1 MEYIYTFI
9 NETGYFY
16 YEMAI
21 YLVFGFLVAGVLH
34 VFFPDSIVRKHLGKP
49 GIRSMIKSTLFGIPL
64 PLCSCGVV
72 PVATSLRRSGASKGA
87 TVSFLISTPQIGAD
101 SFLLTYS
108 LLGWVFAV
116 FRIVTSVLTAILAGL
131 SLLLFDQ
138 DSVKQKPA
146 VTQNASQSTP
156 AQRLKELPSYV
167 EYELFGSIAGTL
179 LIGVLVAGLI
189 GALLPEGFFMLY
201 FDYPFLSMLVM
212 LAIGIPM
219 YVCASASTPIAASLV
234 LKGLNPG
241 AALVF
246 LLTGPATNAVNLS
259 TVSSIIGKKS
269 TALYLASISIAAL
282 VMGYLFNL
290 LIGQIGMET
299 ILHTHQHEMLPPWL
313 KWSGVVILSIM
324 FLIYYWNM
332 KFKKLFVKTRGEIKV
347 SHLIIDVKGMTCMHC
362 AGSVKNA
369 VESVEGASEVS
380 VDLDNGKVDFK
391 LENPE
396 QLENVKTKIKDAG
409 YAV

>member
-1 MEYIYTFI
+1 MEYIQLFI

-49 GIRSMIKSTLFGIPL
+49 GILSMIKSTLFGIPL

-138 DSVKQKPA
+138 DSPAEKQSGDNKM
-146 VTQNASQSTP
+146 NRSTP
-156 AQRLKELPSYV
+156 LQRSKELPSYI

-189 GALLPEGFFMLY
+189 GALLPEGFFMQY
-201 FDYPFLSMLVM
+201 FNYPFLSMLIM

-290 LIGQIGMET
+290 LIGRIGMET
-299 ILHTHQHEMLPPWL
+299 ILQTHQHEMLPHWL
-313 KWSGVVILSIM
+313 KWTGVGILSIM
-324 FLIYYWNM
+324 FLIYYWNR
-332 KFKKLFVKTRGEIKV
+332 KFKKLFTKEKGEINV
-347 SHLIIDVKGMTCMHC
+347 SHLVLDVKGMTCMHC
-362 AGSVKNA
+362 AGSVKGA
-369 VESVEGASEVS
+369 VESVEGVS
-380 VDLDNGKVDFK
+380 DVNIDLDNGKVDFE
-391 LENPE
+391 LADPE
-396 QLENVKTKIKDAG
+396 QLEQVKTRIKDAG
-409 YAV
+409 YVV

>member
-1 MEYIYTFI
+1 
-9 NETGYFY
+9 
-16 YEMAI
+16 MAI

-49 GIRSMIKSTLFGIPL
+49 GILSMIKSTLFGIPL

-116 FRIVTSVLTAILAGL
+116 FRIVTSVLTAVLAGL

-138 DSVKQKPA
+138 DTTEDEK
-146 VTQNASQSTP
+146 SQRTHIPSTTP
-156 AQRLKELPSYV
+156 LQRLRELPSYM

-189 GALLPEGFFMLY
+189 GALLPDGFFMSY
-201 FDYPFLSMLVM
+201 FNYPFLSMLIM
-212 LAIGIPM
+212 LAVGIPM

-269 TALYLASISIAAL
+269 TALYLASISLAAL

-299 ILHTHQHEMLPPWL
+299 ILQTHQHDMLPGWL
-313 KWSGVVILSIM
+313 RWSGVIILSAM
-324 FLIYYWNM
+324 FLYYYWNL
-332 KFKKLFVKTRGEIKV
+332 KLKKIFTKKKGEIKV
-347 SHLIIDVKGMTCMHC
+347 SHLILDVKGMTCMHC
-362 AGSVKNA
+362 VGSVKSA
-369 VESVEGASEVS
+369 VEAVEGVQD
-380 VDLDNGKVDFK
+380 VTIDLDNGKVSFELAD
-391 LENPE
+391 PE
-396 QLENVKTKIKDAG
+396 QIGQVKANIKDAG
-409 YAV
+409 YVV

>member
-1 MEYIYTFI
+1 MEYIKLFI

-49 GIRSMIKSTLFGIPL
+49 GILSMIKSTLFGIPL

-116 FRIVTSVLTAILAGL
+116 FRIVTSVLTAVLAGL

-138 DSVKQKPA
+138 DTTEDEK
-146 VTQNASQSTP
+146 SQRTHIPSTTP
-156 AQRLKELPSYV
+156 LQRLRELPSYM

-189 GALLPEGFFMLY
+189 GALLPDGFFMSY
-201 FDYPFLSMLVM
+201 FNYPFLSMLIM
-212 LAIGIPM
+212 LAVGIPM

-269 TALYLASISIAAL
+269 TALYLASISLAAL

-299 ILHTHQHEMLPPWL
+299 ILQTHQHDMLPGWL
-313 KWSGVVILSIM
+313 RWSGVIILSAM
-324 FLIYYWNM
+324 FLYYYWNL
-332 KFKKLFVKTRGEIKV
+332 KLKKIFTKKKGEIKV
-347 SHLIIDVKGMTCMHC
+347 SHLILDVKGMTCMHC
-362 AGSVKNA
+362 AGSVKSA
-369 VESVEGASEVS
+369 VEAVEGVQD
-380 VDLDNGKVDFK
+380 VTIDLDNGKVGFELAD
-391 LENPE
+391 PE
-396 QLENVKTKIKDAG
+396 QIEQVKANIKDAG
-409 YAV
+409 YVV

>member
-1 MEYIYTFI
+1 MKYIQLFL

-21 YLVFGFLVAGVLH
+21 YLVFGFLVAGALH

-49 GIRSMIKSTLFGIPL
+49 GILSMIKSTLFGIPL

-116 FRIVTSVLTAILAGL
+116 FRIVTSILTAILAGL

-138 DSVKQKPA
+138 DTAEQKQA
-146 VTQNASQSTP
+146 DTQNAAQTTS
-156 AQRLKELPSYV
+156 AQRMKELPSYI

-179 LIGVLVAGLI
+179 LIGVFVAGLI

-201 FDYPFLSMLVM
+201 FNYPFLSMLVM
-212 LAIGIPM
+212 LAVGIPM

-290 LIGQIGMET
+290 LIGRIGMET
-299 ILHTHQHEMLPPWL
+299 ILQTHQHEMLPSWL
-313 KWSGVVILSIM
+313 KWSGVVILTVM
-324 FLIYYWNM
+324 FFYYYWNL
-332 KFKKLFVKTRGEIKV
+332 KIKKYFLKKKGDLKV
-347 SHLIIDVKGMTCMHC
+347 PHLILDVKGMTCMHC
-362 AGSVKNA
+362 AGSVKGA
-369 VESVEGASEVS
+369 VGSVEGTSDVHI
-380 VDLDNGKVDFK
+380 DLDSGRVTFK
-391 LENPE
+391 LANPE
-396 QLENVKTKIKDAG
+396 QLEQVKIRIKDAG
-409 YAV
+409 YSV

>member
-1 MEYIYTFI
+1 MEYIQLFI

-49 GIRSMIKSTLFGIPL
+49 GFLSMIKSTLFGIPL

-101 SFLLTYS
+101 SFFLTYP

-138 DSVKQKPA
+138 DKEEKKKSVA
-146 VTQNASQSTP
+146 DNFSETTA
-156 AQRLKELPSYV
+156 AQRMKGLPAYM

-189 GALLPEGFFMLY
+189 GVLLPDGFFEQY
-201 FDYPFLSMLVM
+201 FNYPFL
-212 LAIGIPM
+212 
-219 YVCASASTPIAASLV
+219 
-234 LKGLNPG
+234 
-241 AALVF
+241 
-246 LLTGPATNAVNLS
+246 
-259 TVSSIIGKKS
+259 
-269 TALYLASISIAAL
+269 
-282 VMGYLFNL
+282 
-290 LIGQIGMET
+290 
-299 ILHTHQHEMLPPWL
+299 
-313 KWSGVVILSIM
+313 
-324 FLIYYWNM
+324 
-332 KFKKLFVKTRGEIKV
+332 
-347 SHLIIDVKGMTCMHC
+347 
-362 AGSVKNA
+362 
-369 VESVEGASEVS
+369 
-380 VDLDNGKVDFK
+380 
-391 LENPE
+391 
-396 QLENVKTKIKDAG
+396 
-409 YAV
+409 

>member
-1 MEYIYTFI
+1 MEYIQLFI

-21 YLVFGFLVAGVLH
+21 YLVFGFLVAGILH

-49 GIRSMIKSTLFGIPL
+49 GMLSMIKSTLFGIPL

-116 FRIVTSVLTAILAGL
+116 FRIITSLLTAILAGIA
-131 SLLLFDQ
+131 LLLFD
-138 DSVKQKPA
+138 KEKPA
-146 VTQNASQSTP
+146 QENSDINQTTDSTP
-156 AQRLKELPSYV
+156 AQRLKDLPAYI

-179 LIGVLVAGLI
+179 LVGILVAGLI
-189 GALLPEGFFMLY
+189 GVLLPNGFFEQY
-201 FDYPFLSMLVM
+201 FNYPFLSMLIM
-212 LAIGIPM
+212 LVVGIPM

-269 TALYLASISIAAL
+269 TLLYLTSISAVAML
-282 VMGYLFNL
+282 MGYVFNL
-290 LIGQIGMET
+290 MAGSIGIDK
-299 ILHTHQHEMLPPWL
+299 IVHQHNHEILPLWL
-313 KWSGVVILSIM
+313 KWSGVVLLTAM
-324 FLIYYWNM
+324 FIYYYWNI
-332 KFKKLFVKTRGEIKV
+332 KIKKLFGKKTRDTKV
-347 SHLIIDVKGMTCMHC
+347 SHLILDVQGMNCMHC
-362 AGSVKNA
+362 AGSVKSA
-369 VESVEGASEVS
+369 VESIEGTSEVH
-380 VDLDNGKVDFK
+380 VDLDSGIVDFE
-391 LENPE
+391 LENE
-396 QLENVKTKIKDAG
+396 QQLEQVKQKIKGAG
-409 YAV
+409 FEV